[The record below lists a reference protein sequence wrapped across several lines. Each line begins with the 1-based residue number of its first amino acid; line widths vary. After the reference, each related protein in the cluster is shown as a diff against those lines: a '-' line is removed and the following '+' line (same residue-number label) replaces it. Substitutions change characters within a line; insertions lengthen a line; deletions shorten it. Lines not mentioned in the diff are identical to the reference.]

1 MLLCTASPPP
11 IAVEPASGAVAA
23 SETRQLRAVT
33 LPPPSCTG
41 TQSTRTMAIARAT
54 AAVARAPARPPQ
66 LALARAAAVPKPQ
79 QFHTS
84 AAPQGGHHLM
94 FEPS

>member
-1 MLLCTASPPP
+1 
-11 IAVEPASGAVAA
+11 
-23 SETRQLRAVT
+23 
-33 LPPPSCTG
+33 
-41 TQSTRTMAIARAT
+41 MAIARAT
-54 AAVARAPARPPQ
+54 AAVARAAARPPQ

-94 FEPS
+94 FEPSSFNPFSWPLLAFAITFGGGNMAVVMMFKRSMRRFGGGAA

>member
-1 MLLCTASPPP
+1 
-11 IAVEPASGAVAA
+11 
-23 SETRQLRAVT
+23 
-33 LPPPSCTG
+33 
-41 TQSTRTMAIARAT
+41 MAIARAT
-54 AAVARAPARPPQ
+54 AAVARAAARPPQ